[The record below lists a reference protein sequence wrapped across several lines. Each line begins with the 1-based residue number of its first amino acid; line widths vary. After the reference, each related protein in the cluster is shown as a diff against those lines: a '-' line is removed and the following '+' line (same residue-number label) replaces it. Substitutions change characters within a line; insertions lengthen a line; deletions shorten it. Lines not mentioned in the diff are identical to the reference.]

1 MIREQR
7 SGSDPQ
13 ELGMQVGQA
22 LLARGARRILDA
34 VYGREAFIPQ
44 QP

>member
-1 MIREQR
+1 MA
-7 SGSDPQ
+7 
-13 ELGMQVGQA
+13 VGEA
-22 LLARGARRILDA
+22 LFARGARRILDA